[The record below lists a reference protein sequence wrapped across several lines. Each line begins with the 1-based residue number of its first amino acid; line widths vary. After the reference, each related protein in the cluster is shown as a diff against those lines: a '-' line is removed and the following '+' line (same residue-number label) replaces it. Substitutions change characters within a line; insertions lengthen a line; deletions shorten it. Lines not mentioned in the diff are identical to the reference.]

1 MYQSPH
7 LRGGSA
13 PGRIS
18 GPKREPHRPGM
29 THNAD
34 MSLRTRLVAAS
45 ILLSL
50 SAAGC
55 GSQPTATAGN
65 GTAPSGTVTSATAM
79 KAPGCPIPRAPT
91 AVTTADPGTH
101 AYDRDVW
108 QTLLYHH
115 DKIRREVK
123 RLPNGLA
130 AVTESDDPAIA
141 TLIKDHTLAMK
152 DRMESG
158 ARVRTWDPVFR
169 ELFDRHAKVKLE
181 VVLTEKG
188 VSIVETTDDP
198 ETLRLL
204 KSHSAGV
211 TDMVREGGR
220 ASQRET
226 PFVND

>member
-1 MYQSPH
+1 M
-7 LRGGSA
+7 
-13 PGRIS
+13 
-18 GPKREPHRPGM
+18 
-29 THNAD
+29 
-34 MSLRTRLVAAS
+34 
-45 ILLSL
+45 
-50 SAAGC
+50 
-55 GSQPTATAGN
+55 
-65 GTAPSGTVTSATAM
+65 TSATAM

-91 AVTTADPGTH
+91 EVTTADPGTH

>member
-1 MYQSPH
+1 MSPRS
-7 LRGGSA
+7 LASASLSVAACLAVGCESRPVARDGAGAPGAVGASA
-13 PGRIS
+13 P
-18 GPKREPHRPGM
+18 
-29 THNAD
+29 A
-34 MSLRTRLVAAS
+34 
-45 ILLSL
+45 
-50 SAAGC
+50 
-55 GSQPTATAGN
+55 
-65 GTAPSGTVTSATAM
+65 AM

-169 ELFDRHAKVKLE
+169 ELFARHDKVKLE

-226 PFVND
+226 PFVDD

>member
-1 MYQSPH
+1 MV
-7 LRGGSA
+7 
-13 PGRIS
+13 
-18 GPKREPHRPGM
+18 GPP
-29 THNAD
+29 HNAA
-34 MSLRTRLVAAS
+34 MHTRNLSAVLVSVVAG
-45 ILLSL
+45 L
-50 SAAGC
+50 AAGC
-55 GSQPTATAGN
+55 ESQPVAQGGAGAGSSATATA
-65 GTAPSGTVTSATAM
+65 TTAM

-152 DRMESG
+152 DRIETG

-169 ELFDRHAKVKLE
+169 ELFARHDKVKLE

-226 PFVND
+226 PYVND

>member
-1 MYQSPH
+1 MW
-7 LRGGSA
+7 
-13 PGRIS
+13 
-18 GPKREPHRPGM
+18 RP
-29 THNAD
+29 
-34 MSLRTRLVAAS
+34 RR
-45 ILLSL
+45 
-50 SAAGC
+50 
-55 GSQPTATAGN
+55 
-65 GTAPSGTVTSATAM
+65 
-79 KAPGCPIPRAPT
+79 PIPRAPT
-91 AVTTADPGTH
+91 EVTTADPGTH

-181 VVLTEKG
+181 VAVGDETAGKAVDTIVKAAKTGKIGDGKVFVLPLDE
-188 VSIVETTDDP
+188 VIRIRTD
-198 ETLRLL
+198 ERGE
-204 KSHSAGV
+204 SAV
-211 TDMVREGGR
+211 
-220 ASQRET
+220 
-226 PFVND
+226 

>member
-1 MYQSPH
+1 
-7 LRGGSA
+7 
-13 PGRIS
+13 
-18 GPKREPHRPGM
+18 M

-55 GSQPTATAGN
+55 ESQPTATAGN

-79 KAPGCPIPRAPT
+79 KAPGCPIARAPT
-91 AVTTADPGTH
+91 EVTTADPGTH

>member
-1 MYQSPH
+1 MRPAILSIVACAFASLIASGCETQRAANGGADVSEQSP
-7 LRGGSA
+7 S
-13 PGRIS
+13 
-18 GPKREPHRPGM
+18 
-29 THNAD
+29 
-34 MSLRTRLVAAS
+34 
-45 ILLSL
+45 
-50 SAAGC
+50 
-55 GSQPTATAGN
+55 PTT
-65 GTAPSGTVTSATAM
+65 GTIAM
-79 KAPGCPIPRAPT
+79 KAPGCPIPRAPS
-91 AVTTADPGTH
+91 AVTTADPGTR

-130 AVTESDDPAIA
+130 AVTESDDPAVA
-141 TLIKDHTLAMK
+141 ALIKDHTLAMK

-158 ARVRTWDPVFR
+158 ARVRAWDPVFR

-188 VSIVETTDDP
+188 VSIIETTDDP